1 MDGRIVSRGR
11 GNVARCIADEW
22 SRDSSESSFLLYFF
36 LSLSPFSFPF
46 LSHFPL
52 PRLFRALNAR
62 PYANGGSIPRFQTP
76 GPEENSNLLAK
87 PVDFSTKS
95 RALLFV
101 FPTSVEFRSSILR
114 SPLFMSNRNGNNP
127 PSSSSSSSIPFAANN
142 FPREEEWTVVSVR
155 ISWIYRAYG
164 WGIKKYRVNSC
175 QCFSL
180 APPPSFFLDFYP
192 FLFLV
197 YSDIYF

>member
-36 LSLSPFSFPF
+36 LSLSPLFPF
-46 LSHFPL
+46 LFFLISLSPVCF
-52 PRLFRALNAR
+52 AR

-127 PSSSSSSSIPFAANN
+127 PSSSSSSSSSIPFAANN
-142 FPREEEWTVVSVR
+142 FPPEEE
-155 ISWIYRAYG
+155 
-164 WGIKKYRVNSC
+164 
-175 QCFSL
+175 
-180 APPPSFFLDFYP
+180 
-192 FLFLV
+192 
-197 YSDIYF
+197 

>member
-46 LSHFPL
+46 LSHFPP

-127 PSSSSSSSIPFAANN
+127 PSSSSSSSSSIPFAANN
-142 FPREEEWTVVSVR
+142 FPPEEE
-155 ISWIYRAYG
+155 
-164 WGIKKYRVNSC
+164 
-175 QCFSL
+175 
-180 APPPSFFLDFYP
+180 
-192 FLFLV
+192 
-197 YSDIYF
+197 